1 MWPGLYL
8 WGYPFTALCVAA
20 LVGAL
25 LAYERDRT
33 SGRLRPWAPLLGLF
47 CAWLQPWQGATL
59 LIVIMTTETVCRFRQ
74 RAMNVRLAIATGR
87 GHHDSARLLL
97 DPESHRSDVGPVGKV
112 NLVVYPWLPIL
123 LSLTPLALVT
133 ILACRY
139 RRPRFNDIAVRV
151 WPAAALT
158 VYCLIAF
165 ARVGTFPSHALQGL
179 SVPFVVLL
187 VSVGQHIPIPP

>member
-74 RAMNVRLAIATGR
+74 RGMNVRLAIATGLATTIPLVYYSILS
-87 GHHDSARLLL
+87 HT
-97 DPESHRSDVGPVGKV
+97 DPTWV
-112 NLVVYPWLPIL
+112 
-123 LSLTPLALVT
+123 LSEK
-133 ILACRY
+133 
-139 RRPRFNDIAVRV
+139 
-151 WPAAALT
+151 
-158 VYCLIAF
+158 
-165 ARVGTFPSHALQGL
+165 
-179 SVPFVVLL
+179 
-187 VSVGQHIPIPP
+187 